1 MWLNKVDSGSE
12 IAFQVI
18 QVHCREFV
26 DISALDHILDLIFVP
41 SPCEKVVIVPNTNCI
56 TSAIRK
62 FMMEIPSPS
71 SRGEGALLYNRG
83 YGCASG
89 TFKPLPFADQ
99 HFGKI
104 LEPLQTNG
112 RKCSKIY
119 TLKRLKMDF

>member
-18 QVHCREFV
+18 QVHCREFI
-26 DISALDHILDLIFVP
+26 DISALDHIRFDSVVP

-62 FMMEIPSPS
+62 FMMEISSPS
-71 SRGEGALLYNRG
+71 SRGVGALLYNRG

-89 TFKPLPFADQ
+89 TFKPLPLADQ

-104 LEPLQTNG
+104 LDPLQTNG
-112 RKCSKIY
+112 RKFSA
-119 TLKRLKMDF
+119 LKRRKMNF